1 MSWTGVALF
10 VAPLIFLGACKK
22 EPVAAPPA
30 NVKDNASVTNAV
42 VATPNLVFTLAGDT
56 TNGFVDGTG
65 ANARFN
71 EVAGIAIDSSGNL
84 IVADAFNRAIRKV
97 TPTGVVTTIAGK
109 IDNSGFIATD
119 GSLSEARFGIPG
131 GIAIDGSG
139 TIYITDGGSE
149 RVRFISGDQ
158 VGTAAGGFGDVRG
171 EIQGDFKDGPGS
183 VARFNEP
190 QGIVSNEIG
199 NLFVADLGNGR
210 IRAVVNGH
218 ENGFFVNTF
227 AGSGI
232 GLDIDGPPSGAGF
245 SGPHGLARDASGNLY
260 VADQFGNTIRKI
272 DPSGN
277 VTTLAG
283 SSERGFVNGVGR
295 SARFNN
301 PTGVAV
307 DRNGNVYV
315 SDFGNFAVRKIT
327 PAGVV
332 TTLAGNGVR
341 GTADGTAAN
350 AQFIE
355 LDGIAV
361 DPSGAVYVAD
371 HDRIRVILHP
381 KVTPPP
387 PVTM

>member
-1 MSWTGVALF
+1 MSWRGAAFF
-10 VAPLIFLGACKK
+10 VAPLVFMGACKK
-22 EPVAAPPA
+22 EPVAPQADA
-30 NVKDNASVTNAV
+30 KGTAAITNSVV
-42 VATPNLVFTLAGDT
+42 VTPNIVFTLAGDT
-56 TNGFVDGTG
+56 VNGFVDGTG
-65 ANARFN
+65 ADARFN

-97 TPTGVVTTIAGK
+97 TPTGVVTTITGK
-109 IDNSGFIATD
+109 IDSTGFIATD
-119 GSLSEARFGIPG
+119 GSLSEARFGIPD

-190 QGIVSNEIG
+190 RGIATNEIG
-199 NLFVADLGNGR
+199 NLFVADLGNAR
-210 IRAVVNGH
+210 IRAVVKGNG
-218 ENGFFVNTF
+218 NGFFVTTF
-227 AGSGI
+227 SGSGI
-232 GLDIDGPPSGAGF
+232 GLDIDGPPARAGF
-245 SGPHGLARDASGNLY
+245 SAPHGLARDASGNLY
-260 VADQFGNTIRKI
+260 VADQGGNTIRKI

-307 DRNGNVYV
+307 DRDGNVYV

-332 TTLAGNGVR
+332 TTLAGNGIR
-341 GTADGTAAN
+341 GTADGTAAH
-350 AQFIE
+350 AQFTE
-355 LDGIAV
+355 VDGIAV
-361 DPSGAVYVAD
+361 GVSGAVYVAD

-381 KVTPPP
+381 RVTLPP
-387 PVTM
+387 PVP